1 MCFSCELPEI
11 GRHIYHHQLPLLLL
25 LLLLLLMMMLPT
37 SACRLLLLLLAVII
51 IAGTAHKLSSSWL
64 DPCASSIPNGPKVES
79 LSKVTFN

>member
-11 GRHIYHHQLPLLLL
+11 GRHIYHHQLPPLLL

-51 IAGTAHKLSSSWL
+51 IAGIASAQIVELL
-64 DPCASSIPNGPKVES
+64 DGSMCFIY
-79 LSKVTFN
+79 SKWAKS